1 MTCPKCGEDNA
12 DNFRF
17 CGMCGTLLEPPRRMT
32 APISEPRPPIAPPP
46 APISQPPVSQ
56 APISHPPISRPI
68 SQPNPANVPAVAPR
82 PVVAERAPVAPARHV
97 PPISGPSMLGL
108 NQTVPESASSI
119 RQASREPAVRESVVR
134 ENVVR
139 ESIVR
144 DDRSASSPIPTVVIP
159 TVANPSFDE
168 RNPNQPSPADHTQYQ
183 PSMDSLRERAFSGL
197 DSFLEPEE
205 PKTGG
210 RRIFLMILLVAA
222 LGGAAWWIYA
232 NYLGAGENRKT
243 ETTASSAS
251 ETPTDAPSQPE
262 TQAQSKTTAPNAG
275 ASQATAPSSSSSV
288 PEGPSENAGPTPET
302 TGNAA
307 DESPE
312 KPAVVAKAPAAPVA
326 APISKR
332 DARREAQLAHPK
344 VAKPPAPEPEDTG
357 DAAFRKGEAYL
368 YGRGAPENC
377 DEAVKNLK
385 AASAKSNAKARSAF
399 GTMYATGHCV
409 PRDLPTSYT
418 WFALA
423 LRADPNNQILEKD
436 LTAIWNQM
444 TPPERQLATRM
455 KQ

>member
-17 CGMCGTLLEPPRRMT
+17 CGMCGTLLEPPRRMIT
-32 APISEPRPPIAPPP
+32 PAPEARPPISPP
-46 APISQPPVSQ
+46 APVS
-56 APISHPPISRPI
+56 HVPI
-68 SQPNPANVPAVAPR
+68 SQSQVSQPISQTKIANAPAAAAR
-82 PVVAERAPVAPARHV
+82 PVAAERAPVAPARLV

-108 NQTVPESASSI
+108 NQPGFDQPTSSRTVSREAVVHDDRPASS
-119 RQASREPAVRESVVR
+119 R
-134 ENVVR
+134 
-139 ESIVR
+139 
-144 DDRSASSPIPTVVIP
+144 IPTVVIP
-159 TVANPSFDE
+159 TVANPSFEE
-168 RNPNQPSPADHTQYQ
+168 RNSNQPDPADHTQYQ

-210 RRIFLMILLVAA
+210 RRIFLMILLLAA
-222 LGGAAWWIYA
+222 LGGAGWWIYT
-232 NYLGAGENRKT
+232 NYLGTGEKRKP
-243 ETTASSAS
+243 ETTASNAS
-251 ETPTDAPSQPE
+251 ETPADTPSQSD
-262 TQAQSKTTAPNAG
+262 TQSQSKTTATPNAG
-275 ASQATAPSSSSSV
+275 NSQAAVPSSSSV
-288 PEGPSENAGPTPET
+288 PEGPSENAGPTPDAA
-302 TGNAA
+302 GNTAG
-307 DESPE
+307 ESAE
-312 KPAVVAKAPAAPVA
+312 KTAPVAKAPAAPAAA

-332 DARREAQLAHPK
+332 EAKREAQLARPRT
-344 VAKPPAPEPEDTG
+344 AKPPAPEPEDTG

-385 AASAKSNAKARSAF
+385 AASAKSNARARSAF

>member
-1 MTCPKCGEDNA
+1 M
-12 DNFRF
+12 
-17 CGMCGTLLEPPRRMT
+17 
-32 APISEPRPPIAPPP
+32 
-46 APISQPPVSQ
+46 
-56 APISHPPISRPI
+56 
-68 SQPNPANVPAVAPR
+68 
-82 PVVAERAPVAPARHV
+82 
-97 PPISGPSMLGL
+97 
-108 NQTVPESASSI
+108 
-119 RQASREPAVRESVVR
+119 R

-159 TVANPSFDE
+159 TVASPSFDE

-312 KPAVVAKAPAAPVA
+312 KPAVVAKAPAAPAA

>member
-1 MTCPKCGEDNA
+1 M
-12 DNFRF
+12 
-17 CGMCGTLLEPPRRMT
+17 
-32 APISEPRPPIAPPP
+32 
-46 APISQPPVSQ
+46 
-56 APISHPPISRPI
+56 
-68 SQPNPANVPAVAPR
+68 
-82 PVVAERAPVAPARHV
+82 
-97 PPISGPSMLGL
+97 
-108 NQTVPESASSI
+108 
-119 RQASREPAVRESVVR
+119 
-134 ENVVR
+134 
-139 ESIVR
+139 
-144 DDRSASSPIPTVVIP
+144 PTVVIP

-168 RNPNQPSPADHTQYQ
+168 SNHDQPSAVDHTQYQ

-210 RRIFLMILLVAA
+210 RRIFLMILLLAA
-222 LGGAAWWIYA
+222 LGGAGWWIYT
-232 NYLGAGENRKT
+232 NYLATGENRKT
-243 ETTASSAS
+243 ETTAANPS
-251 ETPTDAPSQPE
+251 ETPADTPSQSE
-262 TQAQSKTTAPNAG
+262 TQTPSKTTAAPNTSN
-275 ASQATAPSSSSSV
+275 SQAAAPSSSSV
-288 PEGPSENAGPTPET
+288 PEGPSENAGPTPDT
-302 TGNAA
+302 AGSSPDAV
-307 DESPE
+307 PE
-312 KPAVVAKAPAAPVA
+312 KPAVVAKAPAAPAAA

-332 DARREAQLAHPK
+332 EARREARPANPK
-344 VAKPPAPEPEDTG
+344 TAKPPAPEPEDTG

>member
-32 APISEPRPPIAPPP
+32 TPVPEARPPIPPP
-46 APISQPPVSQ
+46 VPVSQAPVSQ
-56 APISHPPISRPI
+56 APISPSK
-68 SQPNPANVPAVAPR
+68 PATVPAPAPR
-82 PVVAERAPVAPARHV
+82 PVPAERAPVAPARHV

-108 NQTVPESASSI
+108 NQTVPEPASSI
-119 RQASREPAVRESVVR
+119 RQAPREPVVRETAVRENILRESVVR
-134 ENVVR
+134 
-139 ESIVR
+139 
-144 DDRSASSPIPTVVIP
+144 DDRSTSSAIPTVVIP

-243 ETTASSAS
+243 ETTTSNATEA
-251 ETPTDAPSQPE
+251 PADAPSQLE
-262 TQAQSKTTAPNAG
+262 TQTQSKTTAAPNAG
-275 ASQATAPSSSSSV
+275 ASQAGAPSSSSSV
-288 PEGPSENAGPTPET
+288 PEGPSENAAPTPDT
-302 TGNAA
+302 AGNTAE
-307 DESPE
+307 ESSE
-312 KPAVVAKAPAAPVA
+312 KPAAIAKAPGAPAAA
-326 APISKR
+326 APIRKR
-332 DARREAQLAHPK
+332 EARREAQLAHPK
-344 VAKPPAPEPEDTG
+344 IAKPPAPAAEETG
-357 DAAFRKGEAYL
+357 DAAFRKGEAHL

-385 AASAKSNAKARSAF
+385 VASAKSNAKARSAF